1 MKINFLL
8 LALCLTFQS
17 IAQQK
22 AALNPDLYKNL
33 KWRNIGPFRGGR
45 SVTAT
50 GVKQNPLV
58 YYFGS
63 TGGGIWKTE
72 DAGLSWKNIS
82 DGQLKTGSVGIIS
95 VAESDPNVL
104 YVGMGEHPVRGVMTS
119 HGDGVYKSTD
129 AGKTWKNTG
138 LEKTKHIA
146 AVRIHPQN
154 PDVVYVAGQG
164 ALHGSSEDRGI
175 YRTTDGG
182 KTWQKVFYVDANTG
196 CADLSMDMANP
207 RILYAAMWQHRRYPW
222 TVESGG
228 AGCALYKS
236 VDGGD
241 TWVKMTEGLPKN
253 MGKAAVSVSGANP
266 NRVFANIE
274 SESDKGGVYRSDDAG
289 KTWSQTSKQRLTVA
303 RAWYYIEIFADP
315 VNPDLVYIMNAPFL
329 KSIDGGRSF
338 APVPVPHGDN
348 HDLWINPNNPQNMI
362 NANDGGANISFNG
375 GKSWSTQ
382 QNQPTAQFYRV
393 ITDNRFPYYVYGGQQ
408 DNSSLAT
415 ASRTNGAGITWQDW
429 FTGPGCES
437 AYIAFDNPNDPQVVY
452 GGCYQGNIEAM
463 DMKTNITKDIMAYP
477 HIGLAVTPK
486 IQKYR
491 FNWNSPIV
499 GSPFKNN
506 VIYHGGNVVLKTS
519 NGGQSWDAISPDL
532 TRNDKTKQGDGGGPY
547 TNEGAGGEVYNT
559 MACMIHSPHKEGVL
573 WTGSD
578 CGLVHVTQ
586 DDGKNWQNV
595 TPKDLGECL
604 INSIEVSP
612 HDPATA
618 YVVATKYKFN
628 DFTPFIFV
636 TKDFGKTWQKITQ
649 GIGNEDFARVVREDP
664 KRKGLLYC
672 GAETGFYISYNG
684 GENWQK
690 FQLNIPVV
698 PITDLVIHDNDL
710 VASTAGRAFWI
721 LDDLG
726 SLQQSENLATETK
739 AKIFQPKNTVRFDA
753 QTPPEA
759 IPSMGQNPMTG
770 VILDYFLPKDMD
782 SAAVTLQIFDSQNNL
797 IREYSNKKDPNFQ
810 RYEGGPSEETVL
822 PSKKGLNRFAWDMR
836 REGIEGI
843 NKVFVNGDSKG
854 SLVAPNTYKVQLNM
868 GTEVLTT
875 TCTITA
881 DPRLKA
887 TQADFDAQQAMLS
900 KIDASVQDIHNSVN
914 RMRKVKNQI
923 ENLTTLLKNN
933 KESADLLENG
943 KEVLKKINTWEE
955 QLITPKQETFQD
967 VINFYNRLNAEM
979 LDLKKR
985 IDEHDP
991 RPTAGVHT
999 RMMDLMQEWAT
1010 HKATLEKLINVDVA
1024 KFNEMY
1030 KQKAIPALI
1039 VPDR

>member
-1 MKINFLL
+1 MKIKFLL
-8 LALCLTFQS
+8 LALCLTFQGF
-17 IAQQK
+17 AQ
-22 AALNPDLYKNL
+22 LNADLYKNL

-50 GVKQNPLV
+50 GVKQNPMV

-72 DAGLSWKNIS
+72 DAGISWKNIS
-82 DGQLKTGSVGIIS
+82 DGQLKTGSVGFIS

-119 HGDGVYKSTD
+119 HGDGIYKSTD
-129 AGKTWKNTG
+129 AGKTWKNVG

-154 PDVVYVAGQG
+154 PDIVYVAAQG
-164 ALHGSSEDRGI
+164 ALHGPNEDRGI
-175 YRTTDGG
+175 YRTVDGG
-182 KTWQKVFYVDANTG
+182 KTWQKIFYVDANTG
-196 CADLSMDMANP
+196 CADLSMDMTNP

-228 AGCALYKS
+228 VGCALYKS

-253 MGKAAVSVSGANP
+253 MGKAAVSVSRANP

-274 SESDKGGVYRSDDAG
+274 SEGDKAGVYRSDDAG

-415 ASRTNGAGITWQDW
+415 ASRTSGPGITWQDW

-437 AYIAFDNPNDPQVVY
+437 AYIAFDNPNDPQVIY

-463 DMKTNITKDIMAYP
+463 DLKTSATKDVMAYP
-477 HIGLAVTPK
+477 NIGLSITPK

-491 FNWNSPIV
+491 FNWNAPIV
-499 GSPFKNN
+499 ASPFKNN
-506 VIYHGGNVVLKTS
+506 VIYHGGNVVLKS
-519 NGGQSWDAISPDL
+519 SDGGQSWDAISPDL

-559 MACMIHSPHKEGVL
+559 LAYMIHSPHKEGVL

-649 GIGNEDFARVVREDP
+649 GIGTEDFARVVREDP

-672 GAETGFYISYNG
+672 GAETGFYISYNSG
-684 GENWQK
+684 TNWQK
-690 FQLNIPVV
+690 FQLNMPVV

-721 LDDLG
+721 LDDLS
-726 SLQQSENLATETK
+726 SLQQSENLANETK
-739 AKIFQPKNTVRFDA
+739 AKVFQPKTTIRLDA
-753 QTPPEA
+753 PTPPEA
-759 IPSMGQNPMTG
+759 IPNMGQNPMNG

-782 SAAVTLQIFDSQNNL
+782 SAAVTLQILDAQNNL
-797 IREYSNKKDPNFQ
+797 IREYSNKKDPSFQ
-810 RYEGGPSEETVL
+810 RYDGGPSEEAVL
-822 PSKKGLNRFAWDMR
+822 PVKKGLNRFAWDMR

-843 NKVFVNGDSKG
+843 NKVFVNGDYRG
-854 SLVAPNTYKVQLNM
+854 SLVAPSTYKVQM
-868 GTEVLTT
+868 IIEKEVLTT
-875 TCTITA
+875 NCTLLA
-881 DPRLKA
+881 DPRLKV

-900 KIDASVQDIHNSVN
+900 KIDASVKDIHGSVN
-914 RMRKVKNQI
+914 RMRKVKGQI
-923 ENLTTLLKNN
+923 DNITTLLKDN
-933 KESADLLENG
+933 KDMTALVDNG
-943 KEVLKKINTWEE
+943 KDVLKKITAWEE

-967 VINFYNRLNAEM
+967 VINFYNRLNAEFM
-979 LDLKKR
+979 DLKNR
-985 IDEHDP
+985 IDVHDP
-991 RPTAGVHT
+991 RPTAGAKL
-999 RMMDLMQEWAT
+999 RMNDLMQEWAT
-1010 HKATLEKLINVDVA
+1010 HKTAYEKLINEDVA
-1024 KFNEMY
+1024 KFNDMY
-1030 KQKAIPALI
+1030 KQKALPALI
-1039 VPDR
+1039 VPER